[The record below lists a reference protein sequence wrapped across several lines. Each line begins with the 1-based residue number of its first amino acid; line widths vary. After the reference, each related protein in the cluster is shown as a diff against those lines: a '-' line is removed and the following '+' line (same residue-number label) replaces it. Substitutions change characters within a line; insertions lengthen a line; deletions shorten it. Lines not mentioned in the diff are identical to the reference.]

1 MRIFLTA
8 LVAASALSTLGM
20 ATGAFAAEGAVLKL
34 KAPAKAP
41 TLIQDGAMWRCNGDV
56 CAAPQVKSL
65 PIGRAC
71 RKVAAELGAVDSF
84 NYRGQDLDAAGIAD
98 CNTAAKS

>member
-1 MRIFLTA
+1 MRIFVAA
-8 LVAASALSTLGM
+8 LVAASAMSTAALA
-20 ATGAFAAEGAVLKL
+20 ATEGAVIKL
-34 KAPAKAP
+34 QAPAKVP
-41 TLIQDGAMWRCNGDV
+41 NLIQDGAAWRCTGNV

-71 RKVAAELGAVDSF
+71 RKIAAELGPVASF
-84 NYRGQDLDAAGIAD
+84 NYRGAELDAAGLAD

>member
-1 MRIFLTA
+1 MRIFIAA
-8 LVAASALSTLGM
+8 LVAASAMSTAALA
-20 ATGAFAAEGAVLKL
+20 ATEGAVVKL
-34 KAPAKAP
+34 QAPAKAP
-41 TLIQDGAMWRCNGDV
+41 TLIQEGAMWRCNGDV

-71 RKVAAELGAVDSF
+71 RKVAAELGAVASF
-84 NYRGQDLDAAGIAD
+84 NYRGAELDAAGLAD

>member
-1 MRIFLTA
+1 MRIFITA
-8 LVAASALSTLGM
+8 LVAASALSTAAL
-20 ATGAFAAEGAVLKL
+20 AAEGAVIKL
-34 KAPAKAP
+34 QAPAKVP
-41 TLIQDGAMWRCNGDV
+41 SLIQDGAAWRCTGDV

-71 RKVAAELGAVDSF
+71 RKIAAELGAVAAF
-84 NYRGQDLDAAGIAD
+84 NYRGAELDAAGLAD

>member
-1 MRIFLTA
+1 MRIFIAA
-8 LVAASALSTLGM
+8 LVAASSLSTAALAAPM
-20 ATGAFAAEGAVLKL
+20 AAEGAIIKL
-34 KAPAKAP
+34 QGPAKVAS
-41 TLIQDGAMWRCNGDV
+41 LIQDGAAWRCTGDT

-71 RKVAAELGAVDSF
+71 RKIVAELGPVAAF
-84 NYRGQDLDAAGIAD
+84 TYRGAELDPAGLAD

>member
-1 MRIFLTA
+1 L
-8 LVAASALSTLGM
+8 SARGYRKQNNAYLYRRAGR
-20 ATGAFAAEGAVLKL
+20 GFGHVVKL
-34 KAPAKAP
+34 QAPSKVP
-41 TLIQDGAMWRCNGDV
+41 SLIQDGAAWRCTGDT

-71 RKVAAELGAVDSF
+71 RKVAAELGAVSAF
-84 NYRGQDLDAAGIAD
+84 NYRGVDLDAAGLAD